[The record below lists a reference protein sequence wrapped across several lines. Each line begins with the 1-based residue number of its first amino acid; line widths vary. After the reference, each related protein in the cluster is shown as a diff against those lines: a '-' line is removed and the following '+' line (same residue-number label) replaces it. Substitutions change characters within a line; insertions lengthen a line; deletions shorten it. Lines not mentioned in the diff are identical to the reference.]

1 MGIATGRILGAVE
14 QAARDGRSG
23 RGFCFYGVS
32 GSRAGS
38 MSLKE
43 ELESE
48 LKVLER
54 ELKIELP
61 QEIKKAVAMGDLR
74 ENAEYQTALERQRF
88 LQSRIGQL
96 KKRLAEISLMRLD
109 QVPKDRIGL
118 GTWFKTIDLDDDK
131 EVEFEI
137 VMDGMA
143 DPTRGKISISSP
155 LARGFVNRKAG
166 DEVAISVPSGRKT
179 YEIVEIK
186 TIHER
191 E

>member
-1 MGIATGRILGAVE
+1 
-14 QAARDGRSG
+14 
-23 RGFCFYGVS
+23 
-32 GSRAGS
+32 

-43 ELESE
+43 ALESE

-54 ELKIELP
+54 ELKVELP

-96 KKRLAEISLMRLD
+96 KQKLAEISLMRLD
-109 QVPKDRIGL
+109 QVPRDRIGL
-118 GTWFKTIDLDDDK
+118 GSMFKAIDLDDDK
-131 EVEFEI
+131 EVRFEI
-137 VMDGMA
+137 VMEGMA
-143 DPTRGKISISSP
+143 DPLRGMISIASP
-155 LARGFVNRKAG
+155 LARGFVNKKVG
-166 DEVAISVPSGRKT
+166 DEVVINVPSGKKT
-179 YEIVEIK
+179 YEIVEMK